1 MAYRRGMGA
10 VWSPDGTDFTF
21 PWYCD
26 VFSAWAT
33 GEACTPPTPAQLA
46 DMQKK
51 QLAKI
56 AAVNPDL
63 AAKGQAAGDAAVD
76 ALKRANPADAAAY
89 QIVIDHPTLASLFG
103 SDIANYL
110 TGTDPNTGK
119 PLAPGTQ
126 WMLYGGI
133 ALAALL
139 TIGIVRGR

>member
-1 MAYRRGMGA
+1 MYRRRGMGA

-21 PWYCD
+21 PGYCD
-26 VFSAWAT
+26 YLPALFT
-33 GEACTPPTPAQLA
+33 GDACMPPTPAQLA

-63 AAKGQAAGDAAVD
+63 AAQGQAAGDAAVD

-89 QIVIDHPTLASLFG
+89 QVAIDHPTLASLFG
-103 SDIANYL
+103 SSIANYL
-110 TGTDPNTGK
+110 TGTDPDTGK